1 MFDHYLTILSNITRA
16 LQKTLFLIPTVN
28 SGGIETYLLR
38 LLKTYKSQMDVTII
52 VRGDNS
58 GDLYDDYKALNV
70 PLFFMPLGY
79 LNIGK
84 WWKYYLFYKRHGF
97 DTICDF
103 NANMAGIPVW
113 LAYLAGIKN
122 RITFYRQGKDH
133 FKTSFLKRT
142 YNKLMNRTV
151 YRYSTK
157 ILANSQ
163 SAINFF
169 FSYRKPSDSKFKV
182 INNGIDFNLFRK
194 KINKTELR
202 HSLAIP
208 DNAFVIGHI
217 GRLDKS
223 KNHSTILKVAS
234 ELIRCNQNIY
244 LVLCG
249 NGTEK
254 LIDDV
259 NTLGISENVR
269 LLGYRRDIPSLLQLF
284 DLFYFP
290 SITEGQPNALIEAMA
305 AGVPVVASN
314 IEPVKEIISDSSMLF
329 NPYDT
334 TNVVKYIREIIED
347 PSLASGK
354 ISTETLISNF
364 DAVHRFNDFIDE
376 LLFI

>member
-1 MFDHYLTILSNITRA
+1 MFDHDLTILSNITRA
-16 LQKTLFLIPTVN
+16 LQKTLFLIPTVD
-28 SGGIETYLLR
+28 SGGIENYLLCF
-38 LLKTYKSQMDVTII
+38 LKTYKSQMDVTII
-52 VRGDNS
+52 VRSDNS
-58 GDLYDDYKALNV
+58 GDLYDEYKALDI
-70 PLFFMPLGY
+70 PLLFMPLGY
-79 LNIGK
+79 LKIGR
-84 WWKYYLFYKRHGF
+84 WWKYYRFYKRNGF

-113 LAYLAGIKN
+113 LAYLTGIKN

-142 YNKLMNRTV
+142 YNKLMNRMV
-151 YRYSTK
+151 YSYSTK
-157 ILANSQ
+157 ILANSK

-169 FSYRKPSDSKFKV
+169 FSYRKQGDSKFKV
-182 INNGIDFNLFRK
+182 INNGVDFNQFRK
-194 KINKTELR
+194 KINKTGLR
-202 HSLAIP
+202 QRLAIP
-208 DNAFVIGHI
+208 ANAFVIGHI

-259 NTLGISENVR
+259 NILGISENVR
-269 LLGYRRDIPSLLQLF
+269 LLGYRQDIPSLLQIF

-329 NPYDT
+329 NPFDT
-334 TNVVKYIREIIED
+334 ANVIKYIRVMIKD
-347 PSLASGK
+347 PSQASGC
-354 ISTETLISNF
+354 INM
-364 DAVHRFNDFIDE
+364 DE
-376 LLFI
+376 LYRSFNAALRFDDFLKELENV

>member
-1 MFDHYLTILSNITRA
+1 LETLC
-16 LQKTLFLIPTVN
+16 KTLFLIPTVD

-38 LLKTYKSQMDVTII
+38 FLKTHKSQMDVTIL
-52 VRGDNS
+52 VRTYNS
-58 GDLYDDYKALNV
+58 GDLYNEYKALDV
-70 PLFFMPLGY
+70 PLLFMPLGY
-79 LNIGK
+79 LNIGR
-84 WWKYYLFYKRHGF
+84 WWNYYSFYKRNGF

-133 FKTSFLKRT
+133 FRTSFLKRT
-142 YNKLMNRTV
+142 YNKLMNRLV

-169 FSYRKPSDSKFKV
+169 FSYRKTCDSRFKV
-182 INNGIDFNLFRK
+182 IKNGIDFNLFRK
-194 KINKTELR
+194 KINKAQFR
-202 HSLAIP
+202 QSLVIP
-208 DNAFVIGHI
+208 QNAFVIGHV

-223 KNHSTILKVAS
+223 KNHSTILKVAA
-234 ELIRCNQNIY
+234 ELIKWNQNIY

-259 NTLGISENVR
+259 NTLDISENVR
-269 LLGYRRDIPSLLQLF
+269 LLGYRQDIPSLLQIF

-290 SITEGQPNALIEAMA
+290 SITEGQPNALIEAMV

-329 NPYDT
+329 NPFDIA
-334 TNVVKYIREIIED
+334 NVVKYIKVMIED
-347 PSLASGK
+347 PSQASGC
-354 ISTETLISNF
+354 I
-364 DAVHRFNDFIDE
+364 DIDE
-376 LLFI
+376 LYRTFSASLRFDDFLKEIKNV